1 MAQHSPSASQPTQAG
16 SQVLLSTLRFQDP
29 ASLLG
34 IPVQLSM
41 PEVRSI
47 HFTQE
52 MVNEMK
58 AWKDRDEEF
67 EPFTLGYTWNG
78 VELSFYCATQGE
90 ADHEICLMFER
101 CGTDV
106 AYSID

>member
-1 MAQHSPSASQPTQAG
+1 
-16 SQVLLSTLRFQDP
+16 
-29 ASLLG
+29 
-34 IPVQLSM
+34 M

-47 HFTQE
+47 HFAQE

-78 VELSFYCATQGE
+78 VALSIYCKDKGT
-90 ADHEICLMFER
+90 ADAEICLMFER

-106 AYSID
+106 AYSIG